1 MRLIR
6 VCLTSVA
13 LMAVA
18 IVGLRWTFPLP
29 EENFSQPTFKQD
41 ADWDGPLGA
50 TIRNALER
58 NPGLDGVRPLGN
70 GRAAFAARAILAREA
85 TSSIDAQYYIW
96 QDDVT
101 GLMLLEELRAA
112 AERGVRVRL
121 LVDDNG
127 ISGLD
132 DLLAELD
139 ALQHA
144 NVRIFNPFT
153 LRNPKLLSYAFDFG
167 RLNRRMHNKSMTVD
181 GVATIVGGRNIGD
194 IYFDYGAGTHYLDVD
209 AIAIG
214 PIVDEVSQSF
224 DAYWNSASA
233 YDAGLFLD
241 PPSEK
246 SLKAKADAAR
256 QTAVGAGYQRAI
268 QDNELA
274 DRIAAHDLKFEW
286 SEVTLFVDDPSK
298 GLGEVESE
306 DLIVEQLI
314 EFAKTSQSSLDL
326 VSAYFIPG
334 ERGAEV
340 LEGLAKSGVKVRVL
354 TNSLDA
360 TDVMPVHAAYMRYRE
375 DLLNSGV
382 ELLELRALRREHRE
396 RSLPEM
402 LAGSASGLHAKV
414 FGSDG
419 ERIFIGSYNLDPRSA
434 RLNTEMGLMIASPT
448 IAASL
453 AEQLNRPEFSYRV
466 ELNESGEM
474 IWLQEEQDGTV
485 TIHTADPETTGLQ
498 RALTAVVRWLPVE
511 WML

>member
-6 VCLTSVA
+6 ICLIVA
-13 LMAVA
+13 AMIVMAV
-18 IVGLRWTFPLP
+18 VGLRLAFPLP
-29 EENFSQPTFKQD
+29 RENFAEQTVMQGS
-41 ADWDGPLGA
+41 DWTGPLGT
-50 TIRNALER
+50 TIKSALES
-58 NPGLDGVRPLGN
+58 NPGFDGVRPLGS

-101 GLMLLEELRAA
+101 GLMLLDELRAA

-132 DLLAELD
+132 GLLAELD
-139 ALQHA
+139 ALPTA

-153 LRNPKLLSYAFDFG
+153 LRSPKLLSYAFDFS

-214 PIVDEVSQSF
+214 PIVEEVSQSF
-224 DAYWNSASA
+224 DTYWNSASS
-233 YDAGLFLD
+233 YDAVLFLD
-241 PPSEK
+241 LPAEK
-246 SLKAKADAAR
+246 SLQAKADAAR
-256 QTAVGAGYQRAI
+256 QTAIGAGYQKAI
-268 QDNELA
+268 EESELP
-274 DRIAAHDLKFEW
+274 DRIEGHDLKFDW
-286 SEVTLFVDDPSK
+286 SEVTLFVDDPAK
-298 GLGEVESE
+298 GLGIVASK

-314 EFAKTSQSSLDL
+314 EFAEASQTSLDL

-340 LEGLAKSGVKVRVL
+340 LNGLAKSGVKVRVL

-360 TDVMPVHAAYMRYRE
+360 TDVMPVHAAYMRYRD
-375 DLLNSGV
+375 DLTNSGV
-382 ELLELRALRREHRE
+382 ELLELRALRQEHRD
-396 RSLPEM
+396 RSLPEI

-414 FGSDG
+414 FASDG
-419 ERIFIGSYNLDPRSA
+419 KRIFIGSYNLDPRSA
-434 RLNTEMGLMIASPT
+434 SLNTEMGLLIESPAIAV
-448 IAASL
+448 SL
-453 AEQLNRPEFSYRV
+453 ADQLKAEKVCLERLDRHFQASRSPA
-466 ELNESGEM
+466 EM
-474 IWLQEEQDGTV
+474 ETSVSFISLSILLWITSSQSEEPTLFAQS
-485 TIHTADPETTGLQ
+485 
-498 RALTAVVRWLPVE
+498 
-511 WML
+511 

>member
-6 VCLTSVA
+6 NCLIVA
-13 LMAVA
+13 AVIA
-18 IVGLRWTFPLP
+18 LAVIGLRWAFPLP
-29 EENFSQPTFKQD
+29 QKNISEVVTKQA
-41 ADWDGPLGA
+41 ADWSGPLGA
-50 TIRNALER
+50 TIKNALDR

-70 GRAAFAARAILAREA
+70 GRAAFAARAILAKEA
-85 TSSIDAQYYIW
+85 TTSIDAQYYIW

-101 GLMLLEELRAA
+101 GLMLLDELRAA

-132 DLLAELD
+132 ELLAELN
-139 ALQHA
+139 ALPYAQ
-144 NVRIFNPFT
+144 VRIFNPFT

-224 DAYWNSASA
+224 DAYWNSASS
-233 YDAGLFLD
+233 YDADLFLA
-241 PPSEK
+241 PPIEQ
-246 SLKAKADAAR
+246 SLKARAEAAR
-256 QTAVGAGYQRAI
+256 QSAVGAGYQKAI
-268 QDNELA
+268 RDNELT
-274 DRIAAHDLKFEW
+274 DRIAARDLKFDW
-286 SEVTLFVDDPSK
+286 SDVTLFVDDPAK
-298 GLGEVESE
+298 GLGQVQRE

-314 EFAKTSQSSLDL
+314 AFAEDSKSSLDL

-334 ERGAEV
+334 ARGAEV

-360 TDVMPVHAAYMRYRE
+360 TDVMPVHAAYMRYR
-375 DLLNSGV
+375 DGLLNSGV
-382 ELLELRALRREHRE
+382 ELLELRALRQEHSE

-434 RLNTEMGLMIASPT
+434 RLNTEMGLLIESPA

-453 AEQLNRPEFSYRV
+453 ASQLSKPEFSYRV
-466 ELNESGEM
+466 ELDDEGQM
-474 IWLQEEQDGTV
+474 LWLQEDKDGSVTV
-485 TIHTADPETTGLQ
+485 HFADPETSGFL

>member
-6 VCLTSVA
+6 ICLGAAAMIFVVVFA
-13 LMAVA
+13 LKLA
-18 IVGLRWTFPLP
+18 FPLP
-29 EENFSQPTFKQD
+29 DSNFSAATQKQD
-41 ADWDGPLGA
+41 PDWTGPLGA
-50 TIRNALER
+50 TIQNALNR

-85 TSSIDAQYYIW
+85 VSSIDAQYYIW

-101 GLMLLEELRAA
+101 GLMLLDELMSA

-132 DLLAELD
+132 GLLAELD
-139 ALQHA
+139 AMPTA
-144 NVRIFNPFT
+144 SVRIFNPFT
-153 LRNPKLLSYAFDFG
+153 LRKPKLLSYAFDFS

-181 GVATIVGGRNIGD
+181 GVVTIIGGRNIGD

-214 PIVDEVSQSF
+214 PIVEEVSRSF
-224 DAYWNSASA
+224 DDYWNSDSS
-233 YDAGLFLD
+233 YDAQLFLPYSD
-241 PPSEK
+241 EK
-246 SLKAKADAAR
+246 QLRSLAEAAR
-256 QTAVGAGYQRAI
+256 QSALGAGYQKAI
-268 QDNELA
+268 RDNELA
-274 DRIAAHDLKFEW
+274 DQIAARNLKFEW
-286 SEVTLFVDDPSK
+286 SEVTLFVDDPAK
-298 GLGEVESE
+298 GLGNVKAE

-314 EFAKTSQSSLDL
+314 GFANESRQSLDL

-334 ERGAEV
+334 ERGADV
-340 LEGLAKSGVKVRVL
+340 LEGLARSGVQVRVL

-360 TDVMPVHAAYMRYRE
+360 TDVMPVHAAYMGYR
-375 DLLNSGV
+375 DSLLASGV
-382 ELLELRALRREHRE
+382 ELFELRALRREQRD
-396 RSLPEM
+396 RTLPEI

-434 RLNTEMGLMIASPT
+434 RLNTEMGLMIESPA

-453 AEQLNRPEFSYRV
+453 ASQMDRPDISYRV
-466 ELNESGEM
+466 ELNGDGKM
-474 IWLQEEQDGTV
+474 IWVQEENDGSKV
-485 TIHTADPETTGLQ
+485 IHETDPETSRFQ
-498 RALTAVVRWLPVE
+498 RALAAVVRWLPVE

>member
-6 VCLTSVA
+6 SFLIVA
-13 LMAVA
+13 AVIA
-18 IVGLRWTFPLP
+18 LAVVGLRWTFPLP
-29 EENFSQPTFKQD
+29 QQNFSAEVTKQE
-41 ADWDGPLGA
+41 ADWSGPLGA
-50 TIRNALER
+50 TIKNALER

-70 GRAAFAARAILAREA
+70 GRAAFAARAILAKEA

-101 GLMLLEELRAA
+101 GLMLLDELRAA

-127 ISGLD
+127 ISGMD
-132 DLLAELD
+132 QLLAELD
-139 ALQHA
+139 ALPNAH
-144 NVRIFNPFT
+144 VRIFNPFT
-153 LRNPKLLSYAFDFG
+153 LRNPKLLSYAFDFS

-181 GVATIVGGRNIGD
+181 GVATVVGGRNIGD

-224 DAYWNSASA
+224 DAYWNSASS
-233 YDAGLFLD
+233 YDADLFLD
-241 PPSEK
+241 PPIEQ
-246 SLKAKADAAR
+246 SLKAKAEAAR
-256 QTAVGAGYQRAI
+256 QTAVGAGYQQAI
-268 QDNELA
+268 RDNELA
-274 DRIAAHDLKFEW
+274 DRIAARELKFDW
-286 SEVTLFVDDPSK
+286 SEVTLFVDDPAK
-298 GLGEVESE
+298 GLGEVQRE

-314 EFAKTSQSSLDL
+314 EFAQGSKTSLDL

-360 TDVMPVHAAYMRYRE
+360 TDVMPVHAAYMRYR
-375 DLLNSGV
+375 DGLLNSGV
-382 ELLELRALRREHRE
+382 ELLELRALRQEHSE

-434 RLNTEMGLMIASPT
+434 RLNTEMGLLIESPA

-453 AEQLNRPEFSYRV
+453 ASQLSKPEFSYRV
-466 ELNESGEM
+466 ELDDDGQM
-474 IWLQEEQDGTV
+474 IWLQEEADGTV
-485 TIHTADPETTGLQ
+485 TVHSADPETSGFQ